1 MDEEKKEEQEETKEK
16 SGEDVT
22 KSEEQTED
30 DKSYVSLLEEIR
42 ELRTDIQGLVVL
54 LAKENK
60 TAEEEQDQEQ
70 AVEKLDDDE
79 NLNPEEVEKL
89 LDL

>member
-16 SGEDVT
+16 LGEDVT

-60 TAEEEQDQEQ
+60 TAEEVQDQEQ

-79 NLNPEEVEKL
+79 KLDPDEVEKL